1 MPLQCWPHYAAA
13 LPTGLELLLARS
25 LAFSLALACQTGKP
39 ALCKGSL
46 MQVLEDPERATERL
60 SETRQ
65 ETDLVS
71 RRGLQQ
77 ASSKQGRREGH
88 RFQRLW
94 VNWSRESCSPTGDNS
109 VRRPPPPP
117 AQDSATGWPGN
128 CPELSGVSKRSS
140 SSKRALLA
148 DWRSRLA
155 FPAGRDAPWTPW
167 LNSYPAKHGLG
178 PERSETCETPA
189 PRRSPVCAVLP
200 CALEGVAA
208 AMSAAQHSKSSKP
221 MPGCRA
227 LSPEALRP

>member
-1 MPLQCWPHYAAA
+1 MQGLPDAGPGGPRESDRETERNAARNRPGFTPRAAA
-13 LPTGLELLLARS
+13 
-25 LAFSLALACQTGKP
+25 
-39 ALCKGSL
+39 
-46 MQVLEDPERATERL
+46 
-60 SETRQ
+60 
-65 ETDLVS
+65 
-71 RRGLQQ
+71 
-77 ASSKQGRREGH
+77 SKQGRREGH

-94 VNWSRESCSPTGDNS
+94 VNWSRESCSPTGANS

-227 LSPEALRP
+227 LSPEALRHAAFLLRLVPEAGMLAGHRLRLFPRQCEGAQKRV